1 VDREAAQMTHNNGDI
16 RTEDI
21 IDLSFNLGSLTPYDG
36 KPVLKMKIFQALFRV
51 KNFTVPKGW
60 GWHA

>member
-1 VDREAAQMTHNNGDI
+1 MTHNNSDI